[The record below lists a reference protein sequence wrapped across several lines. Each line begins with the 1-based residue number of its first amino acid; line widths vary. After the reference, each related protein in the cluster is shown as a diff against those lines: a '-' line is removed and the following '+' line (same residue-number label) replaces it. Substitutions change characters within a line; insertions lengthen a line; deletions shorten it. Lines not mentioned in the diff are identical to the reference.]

1 MIQPNLTRQI
11 FSLQITPLHS
21 KRTRQKAEHNNWSG
35 HLFNILYIYERERRH
50 WFQREDRGWGH
61 QRDIQYHLV
70 SHAIPGIVTLAR
82 CYQFACRT
90 MNGIGC
96 ERNNAWNS
104 GKEAKDRVKKKK
116 TNDIYIYIAR
126 GGTGYRFRDR
136 KCKTYTNAERERG
149 GGVENG
155 RVHVYGTMWQVAHNV
170 GTGWSRNEG
179 IIRQR
184 VGCIRSLKGEQHPDN

>member
-11 FSLQITPLHS
+11 FSLQITPFHS
-21 KRTRQKAEHNNWSG
+21 KRTKQKAEHNNWSG

-70 SHAIPGIVTLAR
+70 SHAIPGLVTLAR

-96 ERNNAWNS
+96 ERNNARNS

-136 KCKTYTNAERERG
+136 KCKTYTNAERERRRG
-149 GGVENG
+149 RKWSCARVRNNVTGCTQCGHGVESQRGDYSATRGVHTIPEG
-155 RVHVYGTMWQVAHNV
+155 RAAP
-170 GTGWSRNEG
+170 R
-179 IIRQR
+179 
-184 VGCIRSLKGEQHPDN
+184 